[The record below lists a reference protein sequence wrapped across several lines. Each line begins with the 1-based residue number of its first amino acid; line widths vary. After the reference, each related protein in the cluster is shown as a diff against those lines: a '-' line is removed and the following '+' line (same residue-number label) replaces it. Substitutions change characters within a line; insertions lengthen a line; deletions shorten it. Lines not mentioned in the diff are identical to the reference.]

1 MEFDVIDMAT
11 LFLTRSDI
19 CREIN
24 WFSTKITKQSK
35 YKGVLSFGFEN

>member
-11 LFLTRSDI
+11 LFWTRSDI
-19 CREIN
+19 CRKIY

-35 YKGVLSFGFEN
+35 SKGVLARD